1 MTSRKGQKTA
11 GTSAKNRASGRA
23 LSEGDPR
30 SRGDAP
36 RDGSHPLA
44 RVSNAGDP
52 AIPVDIPSFL
62 APTPIS
68 SDIPPV
74 STDED
79 TPDPGAGQFFSD
91 FRPKVG
97 GSHGWDAVRVPALK
111 NVGRDADGKVIP
123 HERSEETAQKVAE
136 LALIHPENTI
146 CAILNIRPG
155 HLREHYYNELM
166 HSRAVVDARVA
177 STAYALAL
185 SGDVPHMTKFVAKA
199 RLKWKDGE
207 DNGAAASLFS
217 NIHIHVEQ

>member
-36 RDGSHPLA
+36 RAGSHRPA
-44 RVSNAGDP
+44 GGFDAGDTAVLP
-52 AIPVDIPSFL
+52 HIPSFL
-62 APTPIS
+62 KPAPSRIDPPI
-68 SDIPPV
+68 DQD
-74 STDED
+74 DESI
-79 TPDPGAGQFFSD
+79 PDPGENQSFSD

-97 GSHGWDAVRVPALK
+97 GSHGWDAVRVPAMK
-111 NVGRDADGKVIP
+111 NVGRDADGHAIP
-123 HERSEETAQKVAE
+123 HMRSEAIAEKVAE

-155 HLREHYYNELM
+155 HLKKHYYNELT

-185 SGDVPHMTKFVAKA
+185 SGESPHMTKFVAKA

-207 DNGAAASLFS
+207 DLGGTASLFS
-217 NIHIHVEQ
+217 NIHIHVEG